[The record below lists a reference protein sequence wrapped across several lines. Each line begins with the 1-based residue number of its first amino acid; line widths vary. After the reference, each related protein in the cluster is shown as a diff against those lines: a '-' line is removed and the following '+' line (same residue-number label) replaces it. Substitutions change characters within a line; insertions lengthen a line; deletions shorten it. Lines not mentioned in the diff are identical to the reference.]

1 MREGKKAKHE
11 LSSQQRPQIEIE
23 SLEPGLWPTLI
34 SSIFNSPLPTTN
46 PLIQIIPSSSSS
58 WEMDALIQ
66 QNAYDGALIQQSPHF
81 CTGEVDGKQCRCRR
95 YIHKPDCIEEK
106 CTCNHPEGY
115 HPLPALPAPPA
126 PLNSGAGASAA
137 SIVAAYQMPNQVMK
151 STRPSASQPSAP
163 QPIASSSKPST
174 SVTAALQETNSGLRR
189 TTDVSEQWA
198 RKKQRTTSACKDKE
212 DKHVIRMGQVIL
224 IICKAVGRD
233 PETGVNIWRNPDDAE
248 ITMKEGQGLAINGL
262 RDLLSFSTNWED
274 DEMDGWF
281 RQLFPDFF
289 KWVDSVD
296 PLNPYANPPTYHWQ
310 LMIRRGN
317 QLKVSPNQLR
327 DGKETNRYLG
337 SSVHGKTDLRRIY
350 LRLLVSS
357 HRVPKSIYQNGWVN
371 AGLSKP
377 SSPKSDSD
385 RYSTC
390 EESEHESWDES
401 GKDTDAGR
409 KQRSKVAQGKR
420 KAEDISSKNTQHK
433 RDARGEIKPQPQP
446 QSLSR
451 ALSVISITDT
461 DEFPATLAPFIP
473 FTDTPTIASTPLSH
487 QSLEVPS
494 TSTHSP
500 PSSRTRFST
509 SNFSVYSTF
518 TSDAFLRLNDSDLEV
533 DPFFWTRP
541 NDDT

>member
-1 MREGKKAKHE
+1 
-11 LSSQQRPQIEIE
+11 
-23 SLEPGLWPTLI
+23 
-34 SSIFNSPLPTTN
+34 
-46 PLIQIIPSSSSS
+46 
-58 WEMDALIQ
+58 
-66 QNAYDGALIQQSPHF
+66 
-81 CTGEVDGKQCRCRR
+81 
-95 YIHKPDCIEEK
+95 
-106 CTCNHPEGY
+106 
-115 HPLPALPAPPA
+115 
-126 PLNSGAGASAA
+126 
-137 SIVAAYQMPNQVMK
+137 MPNQVMK

-189 TTDVSEQWA
+189 TTDVSEQRA
-198 RKKQRTTSACKDKE
+198 RKKQRTTSARKDKE

-233 PETGVNIWRNPDDAE
+233 PETGVNIWRNPDDAK

-274 DEMDGWF
+274 DEMDRWF

-289 KWVDSVD
+289 KWADSVD

-350 LRLLVSS
+350 LLSS

-401 GKDTDAGR
+401 GNDTDAGR

-473 FTDTPTIASTPLSH
+473 FTGAPTIASTPLSH
-487 QSLEVPS
+487 QSLERNRVSGAPNGERNFYYLVAGATPEERQHLHLLDKTTYCYLGQHHAPNAPNARPTDDAMRFDQLNVALKTIGLSEKNKTAIIKAGVVQSIKALVLTLLESGDPALIRNIRASTLLIPNIRNLAGSGTSRNTDVPPLS
-494 TSTHSP
+494 QC
-500 PSSRTRFST
+500 
-509 SNFSVYSTF
+509 V
-518 TSDAFLRLNDSDLEV
+518 
-533 DPFFWTRP
+533 
-541 NDDT
+541 